1 MRAAAALMTVLVV
14 VGVIVVGTAALYGAG
29 QEQPESLPHPSPSL
43 FHLFN
48 SDDVPHGVNVTVF
61 DANAN
66 TNAPLYSETYRLEA
80 GSGATS
86 SIKTNDGGEY
96 RFEISVDGE
105 DPKEHTF
112 NFSRYSFLIISVQM
126 EGAIRT
132 LMAQS

>member
-1 MRAAAALMTVLVV
+1 MEMRAAVLVAALV
-14 VGVIVVGTAALYGAG
+14 VIVVGTAALYGAG
-29 QEQPESLPHPSPSL
+29 QEQPESLPHSSPSL

-48 SDDVPHGVNVTVF
+48 SDDVPHGVNVTIF

-66 TNAPLYSETYRLEA
+66 HTSAPLYSETYRLEA
-80 GSGATS
+80 DSGATS

-105 DPKEHTF
+105 DPKEFTF
-112 NFSRYSFLIISVQM
+112 SFSRYSFLIISVRM
-126 EGAIRT
+126 EGAIQA